1 MINFENV
8 DDNESVKWRLV
19 GYLKS
24 ADHHPARITKADKSS
39 AKRLDFKVI

>member
-1 MINFENV
+1 MINSEDV
-8 DDNESVKWRLV
+8 DDNESVKWCLV

-24 ADHHPARITKADKSS
+24 ADHHPARLAKADKSF